1 MSAMLFVHR
10 WESIAP
16 EGAPTNP
23 SLHLAGTGHAR
34 DAFRTRSVRD
44 ALHRRPQPPDGGDAL
59 RAMPARILDVGGRHA
74 ADGID
79 RQ

>member
-1 MSAMLFVHR
+1 MPAMFLHDGPK
-10 WESIAP
+10 SIAP
-16 EGAPTNP
+16 EGAPTE
-23 SLHLAGTGHAR
+23 HRRIVGTNRAR
-34 DAFRTRSVRD
+34 DARRTRSVRD

-59 RAMPARILDVGGRHA
+59 RAGMARIGDVGGRHA

>member
-1 MSAMLFVHR
+1 MPAMLFEHR
-10 WESIAP
+10 RESIAH
-16 EGAPTNP
+16 EGTPTE
-23 SLHLAGTGHAR
+23 HRRIVGTNHAR
-34 DAFRTRSVRD
+34 DARRTRRVRD

-59 RAMPARILDVGGRHA
+59 RAMPARIGDVGGRHA